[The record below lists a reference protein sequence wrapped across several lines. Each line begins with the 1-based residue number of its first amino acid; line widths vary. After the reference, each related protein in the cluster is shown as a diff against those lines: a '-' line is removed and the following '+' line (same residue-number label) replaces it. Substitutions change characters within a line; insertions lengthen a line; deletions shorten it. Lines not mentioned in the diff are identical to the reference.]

1 MFVRWVACWLCADEQ
16 SSQAAGLRRGSRPTR
31 KLLARKA
38 AHIREEGRT
47 IHSRGD
53 VLPGAFPNAMEDGD
67 LLSGRLRCA
76 RVRTALGAGN
86 ACGVARTELKHQN
99 A

>member
-47 IHSRGD
+47 IHSRGRCCRVPFPMLRRMEICYLADCD
-53 VLPGAFPNAMEDGD
+53 VREFGLPWVRAMHVA
-67 LLSGRLRCA
+67 SPGRS
-76 RVRTALGAGN
+76 
-86 ACGVARTELKHQN
+86 
-99 A
+99 